1 MASLLSLDPTYK
13 QKNEQYIAEDLS
25 FLSDFDLHKICTEHQ
40 VFINYHTIVSDTN
53 VTLDHVAYEFPK
65 SNEYDYMSVV

>member
-1 MASLLSLDPTYK
+1 MSSLLALDPTYK

-40 VFINYHTIVSDTN
+40 VCLTHYYIKSVGYTLDINYH
-53 VTLDHVAYEFPK
+53 Y
-65 SNEYDYMSVV
+65 